1 MLELTCISV
10 VSVCWSTEEADEVR
24 AGDPKA
30 LRDLS
35 DGSTGRIAQAS
46 SRGTQKRAECVSK
59 TALVH
64 EVAVGAAN
72 TKLNVRLCQH
82 IIARSRGSYD
92 FDIHVPTPA
101 LAGV

>member
-10 VSVCWSTEEADEVR
+10 VSVCWSAEEADEVR

-35 DGSTGRIAQAS
+35 DGSTGRIQAS
-46 SRGTQKRAECVSK
+46 SRGTQKRAEYVSK

-72 TKLNVRLCQH
+72 TKLNVRL
-82 IIARSRGSYD
+82 
-92 FDIHVPTPA
+92 
-101 LAGV
+101 